1 MLCSHIMKD
10 NNNGIKD
17 KTKTEGVFSMDFLK
31 NIAINLKA
39 TGPAAVI
46 ISWILS
52 VSLVGILGHGEIASK
67 ALTVLEFVGP
77 MLIIILGQKIT

>member
-1 MLCSHIMKD
+1 MKD